1 MLPKKQSL
9 IKAIIIPLLVGAL
22 SGFLTKDAVKIFETM
37 MKPPLSPPGWL
48 FPVVWIIL
56 YVLMGVSSWLI
67 YQSNKKEKEDA
78 LSLYGYQLIVN
89 FLWPVFFFS
98 FQWYFFSF
106 LWLLF
111 LWGLVIKMIRSFY
124 ESSPL
129 AAYMN
134 IPYLIWLSFAAYL
147 NLAVWLLN

>member
-1 MLPKKQSL
+1 MSPKKQSL

-37 MKPPLSPPGWL
+37 MKPPLSPPSWL
-48 FPVVWIIL
+48 FPVVWTIL

-111 LWGLVIKMIRSFY
+111 LWRLVIKMIRSFY

>member
-48 FPVVWIIL
+48 FPVVWTIL

>member
-22 SGFLTKDAVKIFETM
+22 SGFLTKDAMKIFETM

-67 YQSNKKEKEDA
+67 YQSNKKEKENA
-78 LSLYGYQLIVN
+78 LSLYGYQLVVN
-89 FLWPVFFFS
+89 FLWPIFFFS

-124 ESSPL
+124 EISPL
-129 AAYMN
+129 AASMN